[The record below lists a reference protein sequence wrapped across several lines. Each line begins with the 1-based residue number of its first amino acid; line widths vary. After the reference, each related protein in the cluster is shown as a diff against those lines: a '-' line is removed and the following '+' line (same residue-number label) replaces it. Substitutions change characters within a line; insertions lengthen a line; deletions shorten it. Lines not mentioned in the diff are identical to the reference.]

1 MDTQPRF
8 PPDAS
13 TGADAPA
20 VASMVPPEPA
30 VVALGE
36 AFAREP
42 ELIRALLEGWE
53 AQPAECR
60 KTILAATRVAMAT
73 CPTHADLLYRA
84 AEAAMTAGDYSS
96 ADNALQQALSL
107 NPDYKDALILAARVA
122 LARQD
127 PQRAVLFL
135 QTAVARGADYP
146 DVQMLL
152 GEAWSRL
159 GDSERARWAYE
170 RACQLNPALREARAA
185 LAKLNGTPA
194 RGGGHELPA

>member
-1 MDTQPRF
+1 MDTRPRY

-13 TGADAPA
+13 TGAHVPA
-20 VASMVPPEPA
+20 VAPLVPPEPA
-30 VVALGE
+30 VAALGE
-36 AFAREP
+36 AFAQEP

-60 KTILAATRVAMAT
+60 RTILAAARAAVAT

-84 AEAAMTAGDYSS
+84 AEAALAAGDYPS
-96 ADNALQQALSL
+96 ADNALQQALAI

-146 DVQMLL
+146 DVHMLL

-159 GDSERARWAYE
+159 GDGERARCAYE
-170 RACQLNPALREARAA
+170 RACQLNPALREARGAGEA
-185 LAKLNGTPA
+185 ERDAGA
-194 RGGGHELPA
+194 RRDS